1 MSEKVVQLRERVP
14 DSEKITINLGYV
26 DLGRID
32 LLVQEGFFS
41 NRTDFI
47 RTAIRNQLNSQ
58 SEEVSRS
65 IDRHTLEV
73 GLLELGVAE
82 SRGGAGCR
90 RNAARQGR
98 RAGPHRLGRHAGT
111 RAADDRL
118 PDGARSSAGKPT
130 DQGRPGRKDQIAA
143 RAAGKDKTMNNDYV
157 AEILRATGS
166 LRSGDPAGVT
176 AIIQN
181 ALAAAGLTGSV
192 GAGPSGNPNPGIQL
206 PQTLCQ
212 ALVTEPNFF
221 RRGPIGCGN
230 P

>member
-1 MSEKVVQLRERVP
+1 MSEKVVQLRERVS

-58 SEEVSRS
+58 SDEVSRS

-98 RAGPHRLGRHAGT
+98 RPGPHRLRRHAGT

-118 PDGARSSAGKPT
+118 PDGARSSAGKPR
-130 DQGRPGRKDQIAA
+130 DQGRSGRKDQIG
-143 RAAGKDKTMNNDYV
+143 RA
-157 AEILRATGS
+157 
-166 LRSGDPAGVT
+166 SGRKGQDHE
-176 AIIQN
+176 Q
-181 ALAAAGLTGSV
+181 
-192 GAGPSGNPNPGIQL
+192 
-206 PQTLCQ
+206 
-212 ALVTEPNFF
+212 
-221 RRGPIGCGN
+221 
-230 P
+230 